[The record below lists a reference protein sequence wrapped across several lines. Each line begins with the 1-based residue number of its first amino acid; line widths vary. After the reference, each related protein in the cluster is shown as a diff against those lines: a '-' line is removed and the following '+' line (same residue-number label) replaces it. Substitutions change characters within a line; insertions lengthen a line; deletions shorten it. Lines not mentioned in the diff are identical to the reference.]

1 MEGETS
7 QTQDGLATG
16 FIQWLRNS
24 ASRRNLQAK
33 LQLCYQEITKR
44 TQPPLKLPVG
54 PSHRFSNN
62 YYCTRD
68 GRWQASPPS
77 IIMTAVKVL
86 ESGLPGKS
94 SVEAMTTP
102 GKKPAI
108 PGPPMKKW
116 ELSKDEPYL

>member
-1 MEGETS
+1 MAS
-7 QTQDGLATG
+7 ATG

-24 ASRRNLQAK
+24 ASGHNLQAK
-33 LQLCYQEITKR
+33 LQLRYQEIAKR
-44 TQPPLKLPVG
+44 TQPPPKLPVG
-54 PSHRFSNN
+54 PSHKFSNN

-68 GRWQASPPS
+68 GRRQASPPS
-77 IIMTAVKVL
+77 IVMTTVKVL
-86 ESGLPGKS
+86 ESGLLGKS
-94 SVEAMTTP
+94 SVETMKTS